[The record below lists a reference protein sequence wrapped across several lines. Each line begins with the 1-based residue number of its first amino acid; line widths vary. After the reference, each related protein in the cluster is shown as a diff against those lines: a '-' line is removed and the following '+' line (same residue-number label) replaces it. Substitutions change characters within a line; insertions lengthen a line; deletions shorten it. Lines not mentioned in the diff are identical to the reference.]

1 MLLKKGNKNRSAWSV
16 TKDRA
21 DRTRKKSA
29 SAAANEDSVIAE
41 LKNREHG
48 GEQPAR

>member
-1 MLLKKGNKNRSAWSV
+1 MLKKENKNRQVSSV

-21 DRTRKKSA
+21 DSTRKKSA

-48 GEQPAR
+48 SEQPAR